1 LNSVTRNPSWKQTL
15 VPQIPFKK
23 KVLFFILNSILFC
36 FRIFPVKQKKV
47 LFWSK
52 NLKFQDNAKALFL
65 YWQKKKGFEHLW
77 LMDRKNG
84 NPAVDLAGFK
94 RTKAVFLNSPTV
106 FYHLSTAKYWIREIE
121 VASPGLQPRRKTI
134 VVQLWHAAGAFKKFG
149 LDLENRSDDL
159 KKYRLKD
166 ARRWD
171 LLLCSSE
178 KVSQIYQHAFG
189 KIDKKKIF
197 VTGLPRNDF
206 LFHCQKRK
214 DRIRSQLNIPL
225 DTKLVLYA
233 PTFRDNGLNP
243 DMVVDII
250 TFLDTSLPRNYILGV
265 RLHPAIVNKIEL
277 KDNILN
283 LSLYDTEPVLS
294 VSDILITDYSSIVF
308 DFVLLERPML
318 FYSPD
323 VNEYGD
329 QRGFYFDYSTFIPG
343 PLCKT
348 KESLLDEIVNY
359 EIERWEK
366 VIKNFKQD
374 FQPDFDGENSK
385 RVFERIIQIEK

>member
-1 LNSVTRNPSWKQTL
+1 M

-65 YWQKKKGFEHLW
+65 YWQKKKGFEHIW

-94 RTKAVFLNSPTV
+94 RTKPVFLNSPTV

-149 LDLENRSDDL
+149 LDIENRSDDL

-308 DFVLLERPML
+308 DFALLERPML

>member
-1 LNSVTRNPSWKQTL
+1 
-15 VPQIPFKK
+15 
-23 KVLFFILNSILFC
+23 
-36 FRIFPVKQKKV
+36 
-47 LFWSK
+47 
-52 NLKFQDNAKALFL
+52 
-65 YWQKKKGFEHLW
+65 
-77 LMDRKNG
+77 
-84 NPAVDLAGFK
+84 
-94 RTKAVFLNSPTV
+94 
-106 FYHLSTAKYWIREIE
+106 
-121 VASPGLQPRRKTI
+121 
-134 VVQLWHAAGAFKKFG
+134 
-149 LDLENRSDDL
+149 
-159 KKYRLKD
+159 
-166 ARRWD
+166 
-171 LLLCSSE
+171 
-178 KVSQIYQHAFG
+178 
-189 KIDKKKIF
+189 
-197 VTGLPRNDF
+197 
-206 LFHCQKRK
+206 
-214 DRIRSQLNIPL
+214 
-225 DTKLVLYA
+225 
-233 PTFRDNGLNP
+233 
-243 DMVVDII
+243 MVVDII
-250 TFLDTSLPRNYILGV
+250 TFLDTSLPRDYILGV

-294 VSDILITDYSSIVF
+294 VSDILITDYSSIIF